1 MHLFRAITVALV
13 LTLSTA
19 LTVAGTEVKA
29 GEAPR
34 TVVTIKPIHAL
45 VAGVMAGVGE
55 PVLLVSGGASPHMHA
70 MKPSNARALATAD
83 LVIWVG
89 PEMESF
95 FIKPAQSIPASVTLL
110 TLIDSAS
117 LNRLKVRRSGAW
129 DHHADENDHNHAKHA
144 DENDNNHA
152 KFARPPG
159 ADEMDAHL
167 WLDPANGRAIVSLV
181 AETLSHLDPDNGEA
195 YQANAERLIAELT
208 NLQTEITKI
217 LEPVRRIPYVVFHDA
232 YQYFEVRFGTN
243 ALASISLSPDRSPSA
258 RRLYEIRAKIRQS
271 GAVCVFAEPQF
282 APKLVTTA
290 REGTMA
296 KAGILD
302 PLGAEIPTGAGAYA
316 ALLRSLA
323 KSLAAC
329 LSE

>member
-1 MHLFRAITVALV
+1 MRLFFSIAVALV

-19 LTVAGTEVKA
+19 LTVVGTEVKA
-29 GEAPR
+29 GEAPK

-45 VAGVMAGVGE
+45 VAGVMAGVGK
-55 PVLLVSGGASPHMHA
+55 PVLLVAGGASPHMHA
-70 MKPSNARALATAD
+70 MKPSSARALATAD

-95 FIKPAQSIPASVTLL
+95 FIKPAQSVPASVTLL

-117 LNRLKVRRSGAW
+117 LNRLKVRQSGAW
-129 DHHADENDHNHAKHA
+129 NHHADEH
-144 DENDNNHA
+144 DNNHA
-152 KFARPPG
+152 KLARPPG
-159 ADEMDAHL
+159 GDEIDAHL

-195 YQANAERLIAELT
+195 YQANAERLIVELT
-208 NLQTEITKI
+208 DLQAEITTI
-217 LEPVRRIPYVVFHDA
+217 LEPVRRVPYVVFHDA
-232 YQYFEVRFGTN
+232 YQYFEMRFGTN

-258 RRLYEIRAKIRQS
+258 RRLYEIRAGIRQS

-302 PLGAEIPTGAGAYA
+302 PLGAEIPNGPGAYA
-316 ALLRSLA
+316 TLLRGLA

-329 LSE
+329 LSQ

>member
-129 DHHADENDHNHAKHA
+129 DHHADENDHNHAK
-144 DENDNNHA
+144 
-152 KFARPPG
+152 FARPPG

-167 WLDPANGRAIVSLV
+167 WLDPGNGRAIVSLV

-195 YQANAERLIAELT
+195 YQANAKRLIAELT

-316 ALLRSLA
+316 ALLRGLA

>member
-110 TLIDSAS
+110 TLIDNAS

-144 DENDNNHA
+144 NENDNNHA

-167 WLDPANGRAIVSLV
+167 WLDPGNGRAIVSLV
-181 AETLSHLDPDNGEA
+181 AKTLSHLDPYNGEA
-195 YQANAERLIAELT
+195 YQANAKRLIAELN

-232 YQYFEVRFGTN
+232 YQYFEMRFGTN

-316 ALLRSLA
+316 ALLRDLA